1 MSKDIIMQFLGF
13 SVKPL
18 AREYTF
24 MVREP
29 SVEPREFTI
38 VIANEAFSERR
49 LRFQDGPDVCSAK
62 LRRELL
68 NGANLAPESRFD
80 LTNAELEDYRTSH
93 SAPHRIPF
101 SRRSAARS
109 DKS

>member
-1 MSKDIIMQFLGF
+1 MSKDVIMQFVGF
-13 SVKPL
+13 IAKPL

-29 SVEPREFTI
+29 SIEPREFTI
-38 VIANEAFSERR
+38 AIANEAFIEHR

-68 NGANLAPESRFD
+68 NGANLAPESHFD
-80 LTNAELEDYRTSH
+80 LTNAELDDYHASH
-93 SAPHRIPF
+93 SAPRRTPF
-101 SRRSAARS
+101 SRRSPARPDNS
-109 DKS
+109 